1 MAATKANKHTITR
14 LYTAYVRQG
23 IPEKEAVKLIAAS
36 LSLDHAD
43 VQALVDRTPQPS
55 PAAD

>member
-1 MAATKANKHTITR
+1 MAATKASKHTITR

-23 IPEKEAVKLIAAS
+23 IPKKEAVKLIAVS

-43 VQALVDRTPQPS
+43 VQTLVDRTQQPS
-55 PAAD
+55 PDTD